1 MPREG
6 HVRRQEGTFVSITVI
21 VCSSIIYQSPVPFPF
36 EDLLSPSPTQ
46 IDFAPVN

>member
-6 HVRRQEGTFVSITVI
+6 HVRRREGTFVSITAI
-21 VCSSIIYQSPVPFPF
+21 VCSSIIHQSPVPFPF
-36 EDLLSPSPTQ
+36 EDLISPSPTQ